1 MVQTG
6 APIITR
12 CIILGVAAVS
22 LCAYASVGQAASSKR
37 ETGGRQTLTEQEA
50 KDLGYKR
57 LFSNLGN
64 DVRASFFAKGHS
76 LTTPLAKAEAIEA
89 PGRGELAKV
98 FVPDDRD
105 KFEVTVAVFKPGF
118 AAEAPS
124 ISEQLLM
131 ENGFGIT
138 EANHISLTFA
148 DAEGRTQ
155 DERKVAKLARS
166 ICQVR
171 QHKVLCFFMQG
182 DAEHHSEFE
191 KQARMLKD
199 SFQIEDGV
207 KEGFDAN
214 QIKHLKISLGAK
226 GSLTLEY
233 PSVFSVVDNDF
244 SGDLPG
250 TLHLQQGDA
259 DNPLSAIM
267 VAASAGTAPPS
278 ADAIDSVAD
287 GMMHNWLE
295 QNAKL
300 FANPVL
306 ATKGDLSGL
315 GSGDMGR
322 SYAYVVDK
330 LADSGG
336 QAQVRLSLFASAGVR
351 YSVLMVTH
359 YAPGVDET
367 GPFFVRLGGITG
379 YDLVMQSI
387 LKRVH

>member
-1 MVQTG
+1 FKVVKIIALIVFFGGEIGQSAG
-6 APIITR
+6 AQDR
-12 CIILGVAAVS
+12 GMQMLS
-22 LCAYASVGQAASSKR
+22 
-37 ETGGRQTLTEQEA
+37 EQRGNEF
-50 KDLGYKR
+50 DSNR
-57 LFSNLGN
+57 LLLNLGDN
-64 DVRASFFAKGHS
+64 VKASFFAKANS
-76 LTTPLAKAEAIEA
+76 LTSPLAKAEAIEA

-105 KFEVTVAVFKPGF
+105 KFELTVALFKPGF

-131 ENGFGIT
+131 ENGYGIT
-138 EANHISLTFA
+138 DANHISLTSA
-148 DAEGRTQ
+148 DAEGKTL
-155 DERKVAKLARS
+155 DEGKVAKLARS
-166 ICQVR
+166 LCQVR
-171 QHKVLCFFMQG
+171 QEKVVCFFMQG
-182 DAEHHSEFE
+182 DAEHSSEFE
-191 KQARMLKD
+191 EQARMLKD
-199 SFQIEDGV
+199 SLQIEDGV

-226 GSLTLEY
+226 GSLTLDY
-233 PSVFSVVDNDF
+233 PSVFSVVDNYF

-278 ADAIDSVAD
+278 AEAIDSVAD

-330 LADSGG
+330 LADGGG

>member
-1 MVQTG
+1 MIYLIRYFWRFKAVK
-6 APIITR
+6 IIAL
-12 CIILGVAAVS
+12 IFFFGGDI
-22 LCAYASVGQAASSKR
+22 GQSARAQDKGMQMLS
-37 ETGGRQTLTEQEA
+37 EQRSNEF
-50 KDLGYKR
+50 DSNR
-57 LFSNLGN
+57 LLLNLGDN
-64 DVRASFFAKGHS
+64 VKASFFAKANS
-76 LTTPLAKAEAIEA
+76 LTSPLAKAEAIEA

-105 KFEVTVAVFKPGF
+105 KFEMTVALFKPGF

-131 ENGFGIT
+131 ENGYGIT
-138 EANHISLTFA
+138 DANHISLTSA
-148 DAEGRTQ
+148 DAEGKTL
-155 DERKVAKLARS
+155 DEGKVAKLARS
-166 ICQVR
+166 LCQVR
-171 QHKVLCFFMQG
+171 QEKVVCFFMQG

-191 KQARMLKD
+191 EQARMLKD
-199 SFQIEDGV
+199 SLQIEDGV

-226 GSLTLEY
+226 GSLTLDY

-259 DNPLSAIM
+259 DNPVSAIM
-267 VAASAGTAPPS
+267 VAASAGAAPPS

-300 FANPVL
+300 FTNPVL

-330 LADSGG
+330 LADGGG

>member
-1 MVQTG
+1 MQM
-6 APIITR
+6 
-12 CIILGVAAVS
+12 LS
-22 LCAYASVGQAASSKR
+22 
-37 ETGGRQTLTEQEA
+37 EQRSNEF
-50 KDLGYKR
+50 DSNR
-57 LFSNLGN
+57 LLLNLGDN
-64 DVRASFFAKGHS
+64 VKASFFAKTNS
-76 LTTPLAKAEAIEA
+76 LTSPLAKAEAIEA

-105 KFEVTVAVFKPGF
+105 KFEVTVALFKPGF

-131 ENGFGIT
+131 ENGYGIT
-138 EANHISLTFA
+138 DANHISLTSA
-148 DAEGRTQ
+148 DAEGKTL
-155 DERKVAKLARS
+155 DEGKVAKLARS
-166 ICQVR
+166 LCQVR
-171 QHKVLCFFMQG
+171 QEKVMCFFMQG
-182 DAEHHSEFE
+182 DAEHSSLFE
-191 KQARMLKD
+191 EQARMLKD
-199 SFQIEDGV
+199 SLQIEDGV

-226 GSLTLEY
+226 GSLTLDY

-267 VAASAGTAPPS
+267 VAASAGAAPPS
-278 ADAIDSVAD
+278 AEAIDSVAD
-287 GMMHNWLE
+287 GMMHNWLA

-300 FANPVL
+300 FTNPVL

-330 LADSGG
+330 LADGGG

>member
-1 MVQTG
+1 MIYLIRYFWRFKAVK
-6 APIITR
+6 IIAL
-12 CIILGVAAVS
+12 IFFFGGDI
-22 LCAYASVGQAASSKR
+22 GQSARAQDKGMQMLS
-37 ETGGRQTLTEQEA
+37 EQRSNEF
-50 KDLGYKR
+50 DSNR
-57 LFSNLGN
+57 LLLNLGDN
-64 DVRASFFAKGHS
+64 VKASFFAKTNS
-76 LTTPLAKAEAIEA
+76 LTSPLAKAEAIEA

-105 KFEVTVAVFKPGF
+105 KFEVTVALFKPGF

-131 ENGFGIT
+131 ENGYGIT
-138 EANHISLTFA
+138 DANHISLTSA
-148 DAEGRTQ
+148 DAEGKTL
-155 DERKVAKLARS
+155 DEGKVAKLARS
-166 ICQVR
+166 LCQVR
-171 QHKVLCFFMQG
+171 QEKVMCFFMQG
-182 DAEHHSEFE
+182 DAEHSSLFE
-191 KQARMLKD
+191 EQARMLKD
-199 SFQIEDGV
+199 SLQIEDGV

-226 GSLTLEY
+226 GSLTLDY

-267 VAASAGTAPPS
+267 VAASAGAAPPS
-278 ADAIDSVAD
+278 AEAIDSVAD
-287 GMMHNWLE
+287 GMMHNWLA

-300 FANPVL
+300 FTNPVL

-330 LADSGG
+330 LADGGG

>member
-1 MVQTG
+1 MLG
-6 APIITR
+6 R
-12 CIILGVAAVS
+12 CIVIMIAVVSLYNYVGAGQAVS
-22 LCAYASVGQAASSKR
+22 AKR
-37 ETGGRQTLTEQEA
+37 ETGRMQTLTEQEA
-50 KDLGYKR
+50 KQLGYMR
-57 LFSNLGN
+57 LSLNLGDN
-64 DVRASFFAKGHS
+64 VKASFFAKANS
-76 LTTPLAKAEAIEA
+76 LTSPLAKAEAIEA

-105 KFEVTVAVFKPGF
+105 KFEVTVALFKPGF

-131 ENGFGIT
+131 ENGYGIT
-138 EANHISLTFA
+138 DANHISLTSA
-148 DAEGRTQ
+148 DAEGKTL
-155 DERKVAKLARS
+155 DEGKVAKLARS
-166 ICQVR
+166 LCQVR
-171 QHKVLCFFMQG
+171 QEKVVCFLMQG
-182 DAEHHSEFE
+182 DAEHSSEFE
-191 KQARMLKD
+191 EQARMLKD
-199 SFQIEDGV
+199 SLQIEDGV

-226 GSLTLEY
+226 GSLTLDY

-267 VAASAGTAPPS
+267 VAASAGAAPPS

-330 LADSGG
+330 LADGGG